1 MLNAMIVL
9 RCDDGLGG
17 EQCVRQDGKMNIS
30 PSLTLGVIIC
40 VISTGLRSMVGG
52 ASCGSST

>member
-1 MLNAMIVL
+1 MIVL

-30 PSLTLGVIIC
+30 PSPTLGVIIC
-40 VISTGLRSMVGG
+40 VVSTGLRSIVGG